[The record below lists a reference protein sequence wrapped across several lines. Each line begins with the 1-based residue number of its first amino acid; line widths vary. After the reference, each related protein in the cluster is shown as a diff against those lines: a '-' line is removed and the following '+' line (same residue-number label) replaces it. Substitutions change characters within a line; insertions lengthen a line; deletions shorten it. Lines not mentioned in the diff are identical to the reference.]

1 MDYITLAI
9 GGLWYAAFIVS
20 TTLHEAAH
28 GLAAKKLGDP
38 TAHRHGL
45 VTVDPLPHIRR
56 SPFGMV
62 IVPILSFALNG
73 WMLGW
78 ASAPYDAYWAQC
90 NRKKAAWMSLAG
102 PAANLGLLIVAG
114 IAVRVGI
121 MLGYFH
127 APESITFTCITA
139 ADSAGLAN
147 SVAIT
152 ISIFFSLNLI
162 LLVFNLIPLPPL
174 DGSGVLMLF
183 LSDSA
188 ADKYQAALSQ
198 PGIRLMGLVA
208 AWYLID
214 VLFPPMQGLAL
225 MILYPGLV
233 YR

>member
-1 MDYITLAI
+1 MDYVTLVI
-9 GGLWYAAFIVS
+9 GGLWYAAFIIS

-38 TAHRHGL
+38 TAHRRGL

-78 ASAPYDAYWAQC
+78 ASAPYDLYWAQR

-102 PAANLGLLIVAG
+102 PAANLGLLIAAG
-114 IAVRVGI
+114 IAVRAGI
-121 MLGYFH
+121 VFGCFH
-127 APESITFTCITA
+127 APESITFSHITA
-139 ADSAGLAN
+139 AGSTGLAN
-147 SVAIT
+147 SAAIA

-174 DGSGVLMLF
+174 DGSGILMLF

-188 ADKYQAALSQ
+188 ADKYQAFLSQ

-208 AWYLID
+208 AWYLIE
-214 VLFPPMQGLAL
+214 VLFPPMQTLAL
-225 MILYPGLV
+225 MILYPGLT